1 MKNSEV
7 QLVLYSRTY
16 CHLCEDMLHAL
27 DSLKRDFSFVVKVED
42 VDADPALEA
51 LYDEKVPVLVA
62 DGNELCH
69 YFLDEAAVRAFL
81 ESKQAAKK

>member
-1 MKNSEV
+1 
-7 QLVLYSRTY
+7 
-16 CHLCEDMLHAL
+16 MLKAL
-27 DSLKRDFSFVVKVED
+27 EPLQQHFSFEVRVED

-69 YFLDEAAVRAFL
+69 YFLDEGAVRSFL
-81 ESKQAAKK
+81 ELKQALKK

>member
-1 MKNSEV
+1 
-7 QLVLYSRTY
+7 
-16 CHLCEDMLHAL
+16 MLNAL
-27 DSLKRDFSFVVKVED
+27 DSLKRDFSFVITVED